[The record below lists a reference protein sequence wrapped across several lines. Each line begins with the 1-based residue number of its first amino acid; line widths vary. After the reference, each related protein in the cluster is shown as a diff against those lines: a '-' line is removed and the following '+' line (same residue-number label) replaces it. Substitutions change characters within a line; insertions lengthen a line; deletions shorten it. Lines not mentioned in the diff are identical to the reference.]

1 MEKTVL
7 DAFKMEIKTWL
18 DSHQDEYDAFL
29 DGINKKL
36 SMARGL
42 EQILLLYSQIAPNL
56 MEKTK
61 KEMHRDIVPSEW
73 DSSFFKLE
81 VEEASKIKVYSN
93 LDRTSLVH
101 CFFVWIFLGSFYET
115 MVDTFRNLIYRLYPE
130 SKWGRTKKWI
140 NEKVIKKIIAY
151 YVEKPKAIDAND
163 CVLNTKFIIKG
174 LVATSLEL
182 QLRKKKNWENYIDE
196 KCSQPFYSNKITKN
210 AILDALSR
218 MPEEPVYTDVISS
231 ETEPMSISLAAHLQ
245 PNINMDLESVSES
258 PLNDA
263 EYGDSERQ
271 ETFED
276 CLHCS
281 NKPLLLTRIK
291 SILQYQNSGLY
302 LAFLYV
308 ALIKLG
314 YWNEMNKKLFHE
326 LLVKQFPNSKL
337 CGYDNFR
344 TYTKRYFNDS
354 LDIVKISTEDKEKYI
369 DLMKSLNVDN
379 VACENSNIIN
389 K

>member
-1 MEKTVL
+1 
-7 DAFKMEIKTWL
+7 
-18 DSHQDEYDAFL
+18 
-29 DGINKKL
+29 
-36 SMARGL
+36 
-42 EQILLLYSQIAPNL
+42 
-56 MEKTK
+56 
-61 KEMHRDIVPSEW
+61 
-73 DSSFFKLE
+73 
-81 VEEASKIKVYSN
+81 
-93 LDRTSLVH
+93 
-101 CFFVWIFLGSFYET
+101 
-115 MVDTFRNLIYRLYPE
+115 
-130 SKWGRTKKWI
+130 
-140 NEKVIKKIIAY
+140 
-151 YVEKPKAIDAND
+151 
-163 CVLNTKFIIKG
+163 
-174 LVATSLEL
+174 
-182 QLRKKKNWENYIDE
+182 
-196 KCSQPFYSNKITKN
+196 
-210 AILDALSR
+210 
-218 MPEEPVYTDVISS
+218 
-231 ETEPMSISLAAHLQ
+231 
-245 PNINMDLESVSES
+245 MDLESVSES

-369 DLMKSLNVDN
+369 DLMKSLKVDN